1 MRTHRARRRLG
12 LGVLFAGLAFGG
24 AMLVL
29 AIGGMASRVD
39 NLAELPVSGGVVPSS
54 IAGDVTIF
62 ASIDGLASSRADR
75 PAGTITLINRGERT
89 IPVQV
94 YGGSSAFNVG
104 GRSGV
109 AMWTATIP
117 SDSRIVLRSDGV
129 ASNVDG
135 WLIGESPT
143 SVRGFVLPL
152 VAGVLLMTLGL
163 VVGLLIIVPT
173 LSGGRAH
180 SIRWPT
186 S

>member
-29 AIGGMASRVD
+29 AIGGMASRLD

-54 IAGDVTIF
+54 VAGD
-62 ASIDGLASSRADR
+62 
-75 PAGTITLINRGERT
+75 
-89 IPVQV
+89 
-94 YGGSSAFNVG
+94 GGSSSFNVG
-104 GRSGV
+104 GRSVV

-163 VVGLLIIVPT
+163 VVGLLIIKT
-173 LSGGRAH
+173 GHDAWSLLG
-180 SIRWPT
+180 
-186 S
+186 